1 MGIASLPVQ
10 LGVHGAARV
19 ACVVMAVPQLVVIAC
34 LAGWGH
40 SAHAAAVTVLLV
52 AQLLLMKRFLADPV
66 ARAVWYSGAGVGLY
80 VLGMLVSA
88 FALRSAVLA

>member
-1 MGIASLPVQ
+1 MALPQ
-10 LGVHGAARV
+10 LAVV
-19 ACVVMAVPQLVVIAC
+19 ACL
-34 LAGWGH
+34 LGWGH
-40 SAHAAAVTVLLV
+40 SGHAAAVAMLLA

-66 ARAVWYSGAGVGLY
+66 ARAVGYSGAGVGLY